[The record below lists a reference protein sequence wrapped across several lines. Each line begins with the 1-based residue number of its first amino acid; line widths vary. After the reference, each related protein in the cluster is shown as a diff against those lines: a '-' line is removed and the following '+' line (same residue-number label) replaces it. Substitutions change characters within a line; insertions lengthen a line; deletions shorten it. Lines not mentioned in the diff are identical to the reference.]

1 MAPYVLLLNGNH
13 YSILLDNAAPG
24 SEAHIALL
32 GATPPTM
39 GRNYVLICSKKAVE
53 QLMDLAALYSRD
65 TVLEITRQFQRQ
77 KTRSQ

>member
-32 GATPPTM
+32 GATPTM

-53 QLMDLAALYSRD
+53 QLMDLAALYSREA
-65 TVLEITRQFQRQ
+65 VLEITRQFQRQ